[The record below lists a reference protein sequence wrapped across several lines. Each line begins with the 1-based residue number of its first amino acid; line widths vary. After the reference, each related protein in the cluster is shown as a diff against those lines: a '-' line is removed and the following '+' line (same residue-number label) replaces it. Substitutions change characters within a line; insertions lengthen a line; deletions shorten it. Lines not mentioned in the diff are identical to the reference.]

1 MTLKDE
7 NTNLEVNYDG
17 LEKISWCNTD
27 CQNLMNY
34 AGQIFRGGMGL
45 SDAKLVSLLAAA
57 KKAIIELNVDI
68 KDIEEH
74 LNTIIPIVPESQV
87 KKTK

>member
-1 MTLKDE
+1 MSE
-7 NTNLEVNYDG
+7 
-17 LEKISWCNTD
+17 
-27 CQNLMNY
+27 
-34 AGQIFRGGMGL
+34 FRGGIGL